1 LAELQGELV
10 GYAKSEEAI
19 KILKE
24 WYLGTHT
31 GPLQSL
37 KPTLDE
43 KWSIITGI
51 IAKKIGTPEEIQSI
65 TEKMKAEDQ
74 TDRKKE
80 FEYKIKAITATPEER
95 EALWADYMSEN
106 CSMSYHMGAISM
118 SGFNSR
124 YVPYEVREKFHERYW
139 EQIPIVLAKKSRE
152 MAKSIFWA
160 LRPRYLNN
168 DDLVAKLEELG
179 KQNEKFDSYWKK
191 ELEEDFDMAKR
202 CNKALK
208 FAES

>member
-1 LAELQGELV
+1 M
-10 GYAKSEEAI
+10 
-19 KILKE
+19 KE
-24 WYLGTHT
+24 
-31 GPLQSL
+31 
-37 KPTLDE
+37 
-43 KWSIITGI
+43 
-51 IAKKIGTPEEIQSI
+51 
-65 TEKMKAEDQ
+65 EDQ

-95 EALWADYMSEN
+95 EALWTDYMSEN

-139 EQIPIVLAKKSRE
+139 EQIPTVLSKKSRE

-179 KQNEKFDSYWKK
+179 KHSEKFDSYWKK